1 MNNVKTI
8 MYACVKAVESKLGV
22 KTKKEKKT

>member
-1 MNNVKTI
+1 MNDVKTI

-22 KTKKEKKT
+22 KTKKGKKT